1 MHLYLAQSYP
11 EGWGGVKLTV
21 TSMNLYLAMSGK
33 DDSETRQ
40 GGIPALF
47 SAMADST
54 IFPTIAFG
62 SFMPL
67 IVLGQFAAKVSGG
80 FIWAFIISRFREKK
94 VRAVRVS

>member
-1 MHLYLAQSYP
+1 M
-11 EGWGGVKLTV
+11 GGVKLTV

-40 GGIPALF
+40 RGHPRPVQRNGGQHDLP
-47 SAMADST
+47 DHRV
-54 IFPTIAFG
+54 G

-67 IVLGQFAAKVSGG
+67 IVLGQFTAKVSGG

-94 VRAVRVS
+94 VRAVRVIDSLTLKKG